1 MSLFK
6 SISLTHKTDEEMQQD
21 FKQLCNRLSKGHQVL
36 TFSSVRICT
45 SLSDKINLQ
54 VIFFTYKLGPQ
65 NLGNKSFQK
74 AVALLLWLISSEVYD
89 ILRFLFKFW
98 VRVHYQKCFFECGT
112 KPVTD
117 RLTENGQKF
126 YMPKSDQ

>member
-45 SLSDKINLQ
+45 SLSDQINLQ

-74 AVALLLWLISSEVYD
+74 AVALLL
-89 ILRFLFKFW
+89 
-98 VRVHYQKCFFECGT
+98 
-112 KPVTD
+112 
-117 RLTENGQKF
+117 
-126 YMPKSDQ
+126 